1 MCSRCFSVCSVGD
14 YAGEDGGSNFSQQ
27 FKNLGK
33 LVKKIYADILS
44 KLDGSANASSS
55 TKR

>member
-1 MCSRCFSVCSVGD
+1 VIFCCSVGD
-14 YAGEDGGSNFSQQ
+14 YAGEDGGSNYAQQ

-33 LVKKIYADILS
+33 LVKRIDGDILS

-55 TKR
+55 SRR